1 MSPIIKVIKNL
12 QNLRCLVPLS
22 EKDIDDAEKVLGLKF
37 ADEYRTYTKKFG
49 AISADGLELTGVVA
63 APRLNVVEVTIS
75 EKSLNQ
81 NIPDDMYVIEN
92 TGIDGILILQNA
104 RGEIFSISPSS
115 KPIKK
120 FASLTEYLQS
130 IKN

>member
-1 MSPIIKVIKNL
+1 MSPIIKVIKDL
-12 QNLRCLVPLS
+12 QNLRCLVPLN

-37 ADEYRTYTKKFG
+37 
-49 AISADGLELTGVVA
+49 ADGLELTGVVA
-63 APRLNVVEVTIS
+63 APRLNVVNVTVS
-75 EKSLNQ
+75 EKSLYQ

-104 RGEIFSISPSS
+104 RGEIFSISPFS

>member
-12 QNLRCLVPLS
+12 QNLRCLVPLN

-37 ADEYRTYTKKFG
+37 ADEYRTYTKEFG
-49 AISADGLELTGVVA
+49 AISADGLELTGVVT

-92 TGIDGILILQNA
+92 TGIDGILTLQNA